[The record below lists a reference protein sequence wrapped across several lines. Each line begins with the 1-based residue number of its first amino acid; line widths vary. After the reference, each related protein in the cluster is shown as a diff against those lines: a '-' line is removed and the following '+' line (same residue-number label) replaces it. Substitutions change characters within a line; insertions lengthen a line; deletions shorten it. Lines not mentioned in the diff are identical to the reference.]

1 MTPQHRFLDWLSENP
16 IVRAADVVV
25 VSSGLTIAGWY
36 PYLKE
41 LSDVAALIVPLV
53 TIFYML
59 TMAICHI
66 LKTIQGKE

>member
-16 IVRAADVVV
+16 IVRAADVVAI
-25 VSSGLTIAGWY
+25 SSGLTIYGWY
-36 PYLKE
+36 PYLKQ

-59 TMAICHI
+59 TLAICHI
-66 LKTIQGKE
+66 VKTFRNKE